1 MKIKADRRAAHG
13 EPLDQDPFDEL
24 LGGEAGKRRVE
35 GEHDRAVEAGRG
47 EEPQLAGLVGQA
59 EQRLVRIEEGARMRL
74 EGQRRR
80 RPAQRLGAANGGAD
94 HGAVAAVHAVEIADG
109 DDRAAQGVIGRDIAH
124 DPETLGRHR
133 VPKVKRNLPA

>member
-1 MKIKADRRAAHG
+1 MPASSVSRNSG
-13 EPLDQDPFDEL
+13 SF
-24 LGGEAGKRRVE
+24 G
-35 GEHDRAVEAGRG
+35 
-47 EEPQLAGLVGQA
+47 
-59 EQRLVRIEEGARMRL
+59 IEEGARMRL

-80 RPAQRLGAANGGAD
+80 RPAQRLGAADGGAD

-124 DPETLGRHR
+124 DQETLGRHR